1 MTIAKER
8 RCESS
13 AKVRPVNAAIGHVRD
28 WFLGTQPGD
37 WVSMGVVS
45 DGSYGVPDDLIAGF
59 PCISR
64 DGEWE
69 IVQGLHID
77 EFSRMRIDAS
87 AKELMEERDA
97 VQALGLI

>member
-1 MTIAKER
+1 
-8 RCESS
+8 
-13 AKVRPVNAAIGHVRD
+13 
-28 WFLGTQPGD
+28 
-37 WVSMGVVS
+37 MGVVS

-59 PCISR
+59 PCICR
-64 DGEWE
+64 GGEWE

-87 AKELMEERDA
+87 TRELMEERDA